1 MKEWKLIIRKNN
13 KKIYGMG
20 FDTVRPIIFKL
31 IEFSEIN
38 NIPDFLNSGKLVS
51 HIFMGK
57 KYTKSY
63 EFRNEIPNLV
73 FTIKKMSIGD
83 IDETTISNAI
93 DICFK
98 ALNGVKD
105 VRNR

>member
-1 MKEWKLIIRKNN
+1 
-13 KKIYGMG
+13 
-20 FDTVRPIIFKL
+20 
-31 IEFSEIN
+31 
-38 NIPDFLNSGKLVS
+38 
-51 HIFMGK
+51 MGK

-63 EFRNEIPNLV
+63 EFRSEIPNLV
-73 FTIKKMSIGD
+73 FTIKKMSIDD

-98 ALNGVKD
+98 VRNGVKD